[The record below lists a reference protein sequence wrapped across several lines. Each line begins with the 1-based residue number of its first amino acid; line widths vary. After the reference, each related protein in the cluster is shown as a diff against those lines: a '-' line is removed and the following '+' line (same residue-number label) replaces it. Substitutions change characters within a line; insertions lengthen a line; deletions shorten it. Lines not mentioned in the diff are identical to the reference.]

1 MNFKIGSD
9 ICSIK
14 RIEDVYLRFGSRFL
28 DRILT
33 EGEKA
38 YVLSRPKD
46 FLARVAARFAA
57 KEATSKALGTGFI
70 GVGWKDI
77 EVVRLATGAP
87 TIELHGKAK
96 ERAQSIGLTSFEL
109 TMSHEREYA
118 IAFVLA
124 YGPRLRP
131 RLTHWPTDGHGNH

>member
-14 RIEDVYLRFGSRFL
+14 RVEDVYQRFGSRFL

-87 TIELHGKAK
+87 TIKLHGKAK

-124 YGPRLRP
+124 SGP
-131 RLTHWPTDGHGNH
+131 D